1 MQKKQEQE
9 QEKTLL
15 DVIADRLVNSSNMF
29 VSLVKETL
37 ALAKEVKKLKETVTS
52 LIQAVQIQQT
62 FIDELMELHDNSS
75 SSSATKNINSTLV
88 SKKNDKNEKPN

>member
-15 DVIADRLVNSSNMF
+15 DVIADRLINSSSMF

-75 SSSATKNINSTLV
+75 TTTKNLNSTLI

>member
-15 DVIADRLVNSSNMF
+15 DVIADRLINSSSMF
-29 VSLVKETL
+29 VSLTKETL
-37 ALAKEVKKLKETVTS
+37 ALAKEMKKLKETVTS
-52 LIQAVQIQQT
+52 LIQAVQIQQA
-62 FIDELMELHDNSS
+62 FIDELMELHDNSTVD
-75 SSSATKNINSTLV
+75 TKSLNSTLI

>member
-75 SSSATKNINSTLV
+75 SSSVTKNINPTLV

>member
-15 DVIADRLVNSSNMF
+15 DVIADRLINSSSTF
-29 VSLVKETL
+29 VSLAKETL
-37 ALAKEVKKLKETVTS
+37 TLAKEVKKLKETVTS
-52 LIQAVQIQQT
+52 LIQAVQIQQA
-62 FIDELMELHDNSS
+62 FIDELMEMQNDSPS
-75 SSSATKNINSTLV
+75 TSKVNSTLI

>member
-15 DVIADRLVNSSNMF
+15 DVISDRLINSSSMF

-37 ALAKEVKKLKETVTS
+37 TLAKEVKKLKETVTS
-52 LIQAVQIQQT
+52 LIQAVQIQQA
-62 FIDELMELHDNSS
+62 FIDELMEMQNDSPS
-75 SSSATKNINSTLV
+75 TSKVNSTLI

>member
-1 MQKKQEQE
+1 
-9 QEKTLL
+9 
-15 DVIADRLVNSSNMF
+15 MF

-75 SSSATKNINSTLV
+75 TTKKNLNPTLI

>member
-15 DVIADRLVNSSNMF
+15 DIIADRLINSSSMF
-29 VSLVKETL
+29 VSLTKETL

-52 LIQAVQIQQT
+52 LIQAVQIQQA
-62 FIDELMELHDNSS
+62 FIDELMELHDNSTA
-75 SSSATKNINSTLV
+75 ATKSLNSTLI

>member
-15 DVIADRLVNSSNMF
+15 DVIADRLINSSSMF

-75 SSSATKNINSTLV
+75 TTTKNLNSTLII
-88 SKKNDKNEKPN
+88 KKNDKNEKPN

>member
-15 DVIADRLVNSSNMF
+15 DVIADRLINSSSMF

-62 FIDELMELHDNSS
+62 FIDELIELHDNSS
-75 SSSATKNINSTLV
+75 TTTKNLNSTLI